1 MSEQIGCA
9 LPKNESTWTGGVVM
23 KDEDTPNLKDE
34 VRRFQRLLRE
44 IPEPN
49 CGRIEELKEKI
60 RNQTLLT
67 KEAIYEAAERIAEI
81 FFKKG

>member
-1 MSEQIGCA
+1 
-9 LPKNESTWTGGVVM
+9 M